1 MSMNLSPVL
10 RKQLE
15 NLDKDADSRKS
26 AMIALKSYVK
36 DMDFKSIPIFLAQ
49 VSQTKEIDKWLGILS
64 SSRTSS
70 LTEKIFGKSP
80 YTKGGE
86 RVF

>member
-49 VSQTKEIDKWLGILS
+49 VSQTKEIGTVSGEFTISLYEVLARVHGVKIVPMIS
-64 SSRTSS
+64 ST
-70 LTEKIFGKSP
+70 L
-80 YTKGGE
+80 
-86 RVF
+86 